1 MILCRLLLS
10 IFPSIRVFPVSR
22 FFSSLYLHAF
32 LSSEQVLQF
41 TLFAC
46 ISHRALLMPL
56 VKSCVEFLSP
66 VLRVQSVASGGQV
79 QVEYSYIYNHNKKT
93 TLLEFVL
100 NQLVPEAYR
109 KCSTKYCWLFSN

>member
-1 MILCRLLLS
+1 MSIEPMMPSNHDSLS
-10 IFPSIRVFPVSR
+10 PPALNLSQ
-22 FFSSLYLHAF
+22 HQG

-66 VLRVQSVASGGQV
+66 VLRVQSVALGGQV